1 MVTLNLELKS
11 THHLG
16 IWLSHFHTLFAWN
29 LGSNDEET
37 ETATDDDLYEPFEN
51 ETDEQL
57 SAEKE
62 ATSKVDYTNYLCK
75 TQNCSKFYTICT
87 YVEILCMHMF
97 WKSTYIVLS
106 TEVKTDWK
114 RRKKHSQNLSH
125 FENESTFRERT
136 TFSSWYDGHFAW
148 HLQITKGL
156 QCR

>member
-1 MVTLNLELKS
+1 MVTLNLELNS
-11 THHLG
+11 TQHLG

-87 YVEILCMHMF
+87 YVEILVHAHIL
-97 WKSTYIVLS
+97 KKYIHST
-106 TEVKTDWK
+106 
-114 RRKKHSQNLSH
+114 
-125 FENESTFRERT
+125 
-136 TFSSWYDGHFAW
+136 
-148 HLQITKGL
+148 
-156 QCR
+156 